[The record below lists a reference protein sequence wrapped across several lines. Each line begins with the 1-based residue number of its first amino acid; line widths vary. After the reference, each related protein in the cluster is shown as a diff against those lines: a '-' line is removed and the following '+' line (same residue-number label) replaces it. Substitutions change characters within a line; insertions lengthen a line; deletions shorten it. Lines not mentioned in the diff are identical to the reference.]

1 MPDVC
6 QAAPEPSAWVVRH
19 AKNIPSGGT
28 VLDLA
33 CGSGRHARLLCGLG
47 HSVLATDIDLGRVKD
62 LEGQSEIELWQT
74 DLEQD
79 SWPFEEKQFTG
90 IVVTN
95 YLHRHHLGKLADCL
109 TDSGILIY
117 ETFAA
122 GNEKYGKP
130 SNPNYLLQPGELL
143 QVFGARLDVVAFEQ
157 GLVHEPGPK
166 VVQRLCARQQAV
178 AHRGR

>member
-6 QAAPEPSAWVVRH
+6 QTVPEPSPWVLCH
-19 AKNIPSGGT
+19 AKSIPGDGT

-33 CGSGRHARLLCGLG
+33 CGSGRHARLLHQLG
-47 HSVLATDIDLGRVKD
+47 HAVLATDIDLDRVAD
-62 LEGQSEIELWQT
+62 LRDQSGFELRQA

-79 SWPFEEKQFTG
+79 GWPFEARQFTG
-90 IVVTN
+90 IVVAN
-95 YLHRHHLGKLADCL
+95 YLYRPHLDKLTDCL
-109 TDSGILIY
+109 SESGILIY

-130 SNPNYLLQPGELL
+130 SNPDYLLQPGELL
-143 QVFGARLDVVAFEQ
+143 QVFREKLDVVAFEQ

-166 VVQRLCARQQAV
+166 VIQRLCARKPATGQKQE
-178 AHRGR
+178 